1 MDSKGD
7 ERSWDYEKKNCYNMN
22 HFESDRRG
30 FRAFIILMGRE
41 QKY

>member
-7 ERSWDYEKKNCYNMN
+7 ERSGDSEKNSCYNMN
-22 HFESDRRG
+22 HFESDCGG
-30 FRAFIILMGRE
+30 FRAFIMLMGRE